1 MYRIKCAL
9 LVMASKNKCMVRTKI
24 LNSTDIYLASI
35 ILDIVTNTQNVC
47 PYEAY
52 ILKRGVTYTIK

>member
-1 MYRIKCAL
+1 
-9 LVMASKNKCMVRTKI
+9 MASKNKCMVRTKI